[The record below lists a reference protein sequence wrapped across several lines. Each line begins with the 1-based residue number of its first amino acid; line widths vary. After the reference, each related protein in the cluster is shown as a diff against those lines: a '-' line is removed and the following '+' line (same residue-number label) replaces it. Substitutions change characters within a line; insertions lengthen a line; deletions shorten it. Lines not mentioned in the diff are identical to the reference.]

1 MFKDLFKLA
10 IILLVLDT
18 VFVSFVVKP
27 FFLPII
33 SGIQGKPILVDELSV
48 GLCYVLVVIGIYY
61 FIIREKKTPKQAFL
75 LGFIIYAVYE
85 TTSKALFSNWNYKM
99 VIIDSLWG
107 GILFYLTT
115 TIYYKLVSN
124 GF

>member
-10 IILLVLDT
+10 IILLVLDI
-18 VFVSFVVKP
+18 VFISFVIKP

-33 SGIQGKPILVDELSV
+33 SGIQGKPIVLDKLSV